1 MNPEQIKALQQKLQA
16 EGLYAGPIDGVM
28 GPQTQEAAT
37 QLRQLEADRA
47 DRQAQ
52 QRTQELAAQQAQSE
66 AERAQAE
73 TRAKEVEN
81 DPTNRL
87 TKLGVEIA
95 PVVGGLAAGKVIG
108 SKAFGKPY
116 KEADATI
123 RSDVSRL
130 ANSRG
135 IDPKIRE
142 QEMNRLLRGRTVRN
156 TAQFGAPAALFG
168 AGTITRELVAPQFA
182 DETTQDVIRSV
193 GAGENAAA
201 TGLAGQQI
209 VNVLKNQGA
218 AADPVD
224 VARIR
229 SGSLPPD
236 STPPNVPPPP
246 PQGGNLPPPPG
257 GQGGQHQPMRYSDRA
272 KLAVEAA
279 GGKPGKTKGA
289 NIAAVKRSLTP
300 DNMPAV
306 ADALNLPRTAD
317 RGTILQRLR
326 EISRTSGKL
335 ALPFLAGG
343 LAYDAATSDAQA
355 GTGVDTGSD
364 VARGAVAGGTAA
376 GLVAGGNRLLQAI
389 PAAARTAMGS
399 GAAMAMPGEI
409 IPAMTDYAPEDINTG
424 RNWLARNLPES
435 VQFGAVDQARQ
446 MAQVPERNPMSRPI
460 DPAMPNASAL
470 QVPQM
475 PAETYEQEA
484 APPDF
489 DQYIAD
495 LQAIFAE
502 MEQGQQPRRPASRP
516 MPAPPPAYG
525 GQQNRLL
532 QPTGY

>member
-1 MNPEQIKALQQKLQA
+1 MDPEQIKALQQKLQA

-28 GPQTQEAAT
+28 GPQTQEAAA
-37 QLRQLEADRA
+37 QLRQVEQQ
-47 DRQAQ
+47 RQERESA
-52 QRTQELAAQQAQSE
+52 QRTQELAAQQAQAE

-116 KEADATI
+116 KEADAAI

-142 QEMNRLLRGRTVRN
+142 QEMNRLLRGRTMRN

-168 AGTITRELVAPQFA
+168 AGTITREIVAPQFS

-209 VNVLKNQGA
+209 VNVLRNQGG

-229 SGSLPPD
+229 SGTLPPD
-236 STPPNVPPPP
+236 PAP
-246 PQGGNLPPPPG
+246 PQPTQPLPAQPRQALPSPESP
-257 GQGGQHQPMRYSDRA
+257 QEPMRHSERLKQTVA
-272 KLAVEAA
+272 AA
-279 GGKPGKTKGA
+279 GGKPGKTKSA
-289 NIAAVKRSLTP
+289 NVAAIKRGLNAE
-300 DNMPAV
+300 NMPAV
-306 ADALNLPRTAD
+306 AESLSLPREAS
-317 RGTILQRLR
+317 RPQILQRLR
-326 EISRTSGKL
+326 EISRIGGKMV
-335 ALPFLAGG
+335 LPFAAGA

-355 GTGVDTGSD
+355 GTGDETGSD

-389 PAAARTAMGS
+389 PAAARTAMGA
-399 GAAMAMPGEI
+399 GATMAMPNEI
-409 IPAMTDYAPEDINTG
+409 VNAMDGTPDQMNM
-424 RNWLARNLPES
+424 ARNKAARYLPEA
-435 VQFGAVDQARQ
+435 VQFGAVNEARE
-446 MAQVPERNPMSRPI
+446 MAQVPERNPMSRSI
-460 DPAMPNASAL
+460 DPS
-470 QVPQM
+470 PQM

-484 APPDF
+484 APPNF
-489 DQYIAD
+489 DQYLAD

-502 MEQGQQPRRPASRP
+502 MEQGQRQPAPRP

>member
-1 MNPEQIKALQQKLQA
+1 
-16 EGLYAGPIDGVM
+16 
-28 GPQTQEAAT
+28 
-37 QLRQLEADRA
+37 
-47 DRQAQ
+47 
-52 QRTQELAAQQAQSE
+52 
-66 AERAQAE
+66 
-73 TRAKEVEN
+73 
-81 DPTNRL
+81 
-87 TKLGVEIA
+87 
-95 PVVGGLAAGKVIG
+95 
-108 SKAFGKPY
+108 
-116 KEADATI
+116 
-123 RSDVSRL
+123 
-130 ANSRG
+130 
-135 IDPKIRE
+135 
-142 QEMNRLLRGRTVRN
+142 MNRLLRGRTVRN

-229 SGSLPPD
+229 SGTLPPEPTPPPRQSLPAARPSQPAD
-236 STPPNVPPPP
+236 VP
-246 PQGGNLPPPPG
+246 GE
-257 GQGGQHQPMRYSDRA
+257 PMRHSERLKQTVA
-272 KLAVEAA
+272 AA
-279 GGKPGKTKGA
+279 GGKPGKTKSA
-289 NIAAVKRSLTP
+289 NVAAIKRGLSAE
-300 DNMPAV
+300 NMPAV
-306 ADALNLPRTAD
+306 AESLSLPREAS
-317 RGTILQRLR
+317 RPQILQRLR
-326 EISRTSGKL
+326 EISKIGGKMV
-335 ALPFLAGG
+335 LPFAAGAM
-343 LAYDAATSDAQA
+343 AYDAATSDAQA
-355 GTGVDTGSD
+355 GTGEETGSD
-364 VARGAVAGGTAA
+364 VGRGAVAGGTAA

-409 IPAMTDYAPEDINTG
+409 IPAMTDYAPEDINMG

-446 MAQVPERNPMSRPI
+446 MAQVPERNPMSQPI

-502 MEQGQQPRRPASRP
+502 MEQGQQPRRPAPRP